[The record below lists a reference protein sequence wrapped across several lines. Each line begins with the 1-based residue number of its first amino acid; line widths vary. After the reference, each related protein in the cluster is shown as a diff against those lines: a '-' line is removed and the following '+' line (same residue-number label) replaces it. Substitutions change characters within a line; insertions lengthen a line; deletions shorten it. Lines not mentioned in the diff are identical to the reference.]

1 TARWRCSR
9 SPSDARQTGST
20 PMKFE
25 KKWAAAALV
34 VAVVALPLLVRGCRG
49 DSAKQVELVAVESRA
64 ITPTILAPGTLA
76 YRNEVNLT
84 SEITGRVA
92 SIAIQEG
99 DEVRE
104 GQVLLSLDPEIYRN
118 AVDRAEAGVRQG
130 RIVIDRQRAT
140 LALRQRQFDRA
151 RALLE
156 ERMIDQGSFDEA
168 RNQLQVAKLDL
179 ETSEED
185 FRRAQSAL

>member
-1 TARWRCSR
+1 
-9 SPSDARQTGST
+9 
-20 PMKFE
+20 MKFE

-118 AVDRAEAGVRQG
+118 AVDRAEAGVRLG
-130 RIVIDRQRAT
+130 RLVIDRQQNS
-140 LALRQRQFDRA
+140 LAFRQRQY
-151 RALLE
+151 
-156 ERMIDQGSFDEA
+156 DQTWA
-168 RNQLQVAKLDL
+168 VICRQMNDL
-179 ETSEED
+179 YK
-185 FRRAQSAL
+185 

>member
-1 TARWRCSR
+1 
-9 SPSDARQTGST
+9 
-20 PMKFE
+20 MKFE

-151 RALLE
+151 EALVR
-156 ERMIDQGSFDEA
+156 ERMIDQGSVDEA
-168 RNQLQVAKLDL
+168 RNQDRKSTRLNSSHVK
-179 ETSEED
+179 
-185 FRRAQSAL
+185 